1 MFAQAISS
9 TQSAAPLTA
18 SSSRRDCCDS
28 SSRNEFTRM
37 PVCAFSFGYCWRSC
51 EAITDISAFAPAI
64 VTPGLSLPTTSR
76 RLSLRSSNAW
86 AGSRAGSHISS
97 SRVGKLKC
105 AGITPTIVYTP
116 SSSVTCVPRTD
127 RSPPNARRH
136 SPSLRINAPGAPS
149 WSSAAVNSRPIAG

>member
-51 EAITDISAFAPAI
+51 EAISRHLGVCAGDRHAGLEPADHFEKVVVAILERLRREVAPAA
-64 VTPGLSLPTTSR
+64 TSPR
-76 RLSLRSSNAW
+76 RAW
-86 AGSRAGSHISS
+86 GS
-97 SRVGKLKC
+97 
-105 AGITPTIVYTP
+105 
-116 SSSVTCVPRTD
+116 
-127 RSPPNARRH
+127 
-136 SPSLRINAPGAPS
+136 
-149 WSSAAVNSRPIAG
+149 